1 MPLNEAETIA
11 KLIMPALYA
20 NGWTEDHV
28 RREVNAGGIDI
39 IDGKPRQGRKRAD
52 LTLRVKTTPDAQPV
66 AVALIEAKAEAL
78 PPMRGLDQGK
88 LYAGAKRLN
97 VPFVYAT
104 NGHRFV
110 EYDRF
115 TGQTSALRPMDE
127 FPSPADLRARY
138 EQYQGFTLDEP
149 AARPLVT
156 RYAGAEEGARRY
168 YQDAA
173 IRAVLEK
180 LARGEKRAL
189 LSLAT
194 GSGKTRIAVNLLKR
208 LADAGQLKRALF
220 VCDRDELRSQA
231 MGAFQHAFGSDA
243 APASGSN
250 PQKNARVVVATYQ
263 TLDIDSDES
272 DANFLMTHYPPDY
285 FTHIV
290 IDECH
295 RSAWGKW
302 SQVLMHNPNAVQIG
316 LTATPR
322 QLKGRDGEA
331 ATPEA
336 LADAAITADN
346 IRHFGEPV
354 YEYDIAQGIA
364 DGYLA
369 ACEIRKGRVNIDPT
383 GLSRAQ
389 VSANRPIDAITGLP
403 LGDDALREHYDKGA
417 YESEILLP
425 DRVRAMCQDLFAY
438 LLETGGPE
446 QKTIIF
452 CVRDTHADAVAAEM
466 NNLYTAWQNSHGLP
480 RVEPYAFK
488 CTAAAG
494 SDALADLR
502 GSNHSHFI
510 AATVDLLSTGVDV
523 PAVRNI
529 AFFRYVRSP
538 IAFYQMVG
546 RGTRIDVP
554 TNKLMFRIYD
564 YTDATDLFGED
575 FITAPP
581 SASEPG
587 AGDAGHDGQQPERK
601 PSAPVE
607 VEGFDVYVTDAGR
620 YILTDVDGK
629 AMPVEVEVYKQALAE
644 RLVEQVAT
652 LDAFRERWIH
662 PHDRR
667 ALLDALPDG
676 ERSALLVRALDER
689 EAYDLF
695 DVLGELAYGLRGM
708 TRTERVAA
716 FEYKHAAWL
725 ATLPED
731 ACRTI
736 LAFVAQFTDDGTEAL
751 ENAQIFQIPAVKA
764 AGGLRALRAVY
775 PNPADIVL
783 DVRRK
788 VFAA

>member
-1 MPLNEAETIA
+1 MSYNEADTIA
-11 KLIMPALYA
+11 KRILPALYA
-20 NGWTEDHV
+20 NGWTEDHL
-28 RREVNAGGIDI
+28 RREENAGGIDI
-39 IDGKPRQGRKRAD
+39 INGQARRSRKRAD
-52 LTLRVKTTPDAQPV
+52 LTLRIKTAPDAQPV
-66 AVALIEAKAEAL
+66 AVALIEAKAESL
-78 PPMRGLDQGK
+78 PPMHGLDQGK

-115 TGQTSALRPMDE
+115 TGQTSAARPMDE
-127 FPSPADLRARY
+127 FPSPDDLKKRY
-138 EQYQGFTLDEP
+138 EQHQGFKLDEP

-180 LARGEKRAL
+180 LARGDKRAL
-189 LSLAT
+189 LTLAT

-220 VCDRDELRSQA
+220 VCDRDELRTQA
-231 MGAFQHAFGSDA
+231 MGAFMHAFGNDA
-243 APASGSN
+243 APASGSD
-250 PQKNARVVVATYQ
+250 PQTNARIVVATYQ
-263 TLDIDSDES
+263 TLDIATEEA
-272 DANFLMTHYPPDY
+272 DANYLMKHYPPDY

-302 SQVLMHNPNAVQIG
+302 SQVLTRNPNAVQIG

-322 QLKGRDGEA
+322 QLKIKDHVP
-331 ATPEA
+331 ATPEII
-336 LADAAITADN
+336 ADAQITADN
-346 IRHFGEPV
+346 IAHFGEPV

-383 GLSRAQ
+383 GLTRDE
-389 VSANRPIDAITGLP
+389 VSALRPVDPITGEL
-403 LGDDALREHYDKGA
+403 LTADALRDRYEKGA
-417 YESEILLP
+417 YESELLLP
-425 DRVRAMCQDLFAY
+425 DRVQAMCQDLFSY

-452 CVRDTHADAVAAEM
+452 CVRDAHADAVASTM
-466 NNLYTAWQNSHGLP
+466 NNLYAEWQNLHGAA

-488 CTAAAG
+488 CTAAG
-494 SDALADLR
+494 GGDALADLR

-529 AFFRYVRSP
+529 VFFRYVRSP

-554 TNKLMFRIYD
+554 TEKLMFRIYD

-575 FITAPP
+575 FIMPAPT
-581 SASEPG
+581 EPG
-587 AGDAGHDGQQPERK
+587 EGSDQPDNDRPERK
-601 PSAPVE
+601 RPPQVE
-607 VEGFDVYVTDAGR
+607 VEGIEVRVTDAGHF
-620 YILTDVDGK
+620 ILTNVDGK
-629 AMPVEVEVYKQALAE
+629 AMPVAVEVYKQALAE
-644 RLVEQVAT
+644 RLVAQVAT
-652 LDAFRERWIH
+652 LDAFREKWIV
-662 PHDRR
+662 PDERQ

-676 ERSALLVRALDER
+676 ERSARLVRTLDDR
-689 EAYDLF
+689 AAYDLF
-695 DVLGELAYGLRGM
+695 DVLGELAYGLNGM
-708 TRTERVAA
+708 TREQRVDA
-716 FEYKHAAWL
+716 FEYKHGEWL
-725 ATLPED
+725 ATLPDD
-731 ACRTI
+731 ARRTV
-736 LAFVAQFTDDGTEAL
+736 LAFVAQFRGDGTDAL

-775 PNPADIVL
+775 PNPADIIL

-788 VFAA
+788 VFVA